1 MKKKLEDSQKYLK
14 DNKISKI
21 PSWVKIL
28 LLKYWVAGA
37 AFYFFGMGG
46 SFIWAQSTDENI
58 TTQVLVLFLSLGYG
72 LALEYIQKPI
82 VRLMRTNTDDT
93 YYYNLINLKGTKS
106 FFLHL
111 VYSFVLTMCVVSFVM
126 FLERH
131 GIFFDPLNMTDGY
144 EPLSLAAVYV
154 LFDFICLF
162 IKNSI
167 ISIYKHT
174 RYKIL
179 MRRQQELLDEND
191 VVIYNETN
199 NKSND
204 KFLNDD
210 SNNDDETNK
219 E

>member
-1 MKKKLEDSQKYLK
+1 MTKKVEDSQKYLK
-14 DNKISKI
+14 DNKTSKI

-46 SFIWAQSTDENI
+46 SFVWEASTDESMNTI
-58 TTQVLVLFLSLGYG
+58 TLVIFLSLGYG

-93 YYYNLINLKGTKS
+93 YYYNLINLKGTIS
-106 FFLHL
+106 FFAHL
-111 VYSFVLTMCVVSFVM
+111 LYSFVLTISVISFVM
-126 FLERH
+126 FLDRH

-144 EPLSLAAVYV
+144 EPLSLAFVYV
-154 LFDFICLF
+154 VFDFVCLF

-167 ISIYKHT
+167 ISIYKHA
-174 RYKIL
+174 RYKIQI
-179 MRRQQELLDEND
+179 RRQQELLDEND
-191 VVIYNETN
+191 VVVYNTSINE
-199 NKSND
+199 ND
-204 KFLNDD
+204 NDNFLNDD
-210 SNNDDETNK
+210 NEKKDSNK